1 MKVKIDKLF
10 ILKIYVSINEND
22 KYIILTKQVS
32 SVKYLIN
39 ELDFWKCE
47 SNYIVFQ
54 FMEIININLE
64 TTNFY
69 IYYDLF
75 YNIKIYFAITLICCN
90 NLINGSLLL

>member
-39 ELDFWKCE
+39 ELDF
-47 SNYIVFQ
+47 
-54 FMEIININLE
+54 
-64 TTNFY
+64 
-69 IYYDLF
+69 
-75 YNIKIYFAITLICCN
+75 
-90 NLINGSLLL
+90 